1 MGKILIEVDEIIL
14 GVTHSTY
21 QLILKDVNSN
31 RRLPIV
37 IGVPEAQSIA
47 LAMEGKTLKRPNTHD
62 LFYKLGNTYKITI
75 KEIYIDRLE
84 EGVFYSHIEFVQ
96 EGIYHTIDSRT
107 SDAVALAIRFKAPMY
122 IDERIL
128 LEAGVEIEKEEF
140 DQPGRVGQE
149 IEPPR
154 PKSFQEEL
162 ELMSL
167 AELEKLLNDALSLE
181 DYARAALIRDEISN
195 RR

>member
-21 QLILKDVNSN
+21 QLVLKDVNSN

-47 LAMEGKTLKRPNTHD
+47 LAMEGKVLKRPNTHD
-62 LFYKLGNTYKITI
+62 LFYKLGNTYKISI
-75 KEIYIDRLE
+75 KEIYINRLE
-84 EGVFYSHIEFVQ
+84 EGVFFSHIEFSQ
-96 EGIYHTIDSRT
+96 DGIYHSIDSRT

-140 DQPGRVGQE
+140 DQPGRVAQE

-167 AELEKLLNDALSLE
+167 SELEKLLLDALSFE
-181 DYARAALIRDEISN
+181 DYARAAIIRDEISN